1 MPIYA
6 YTGLTSQGRTVTG
19 VIDADSPKTARVSLR
34 RTGIFPT
41 AVQEETSQQVT
52 TTHTSS
58 FIGSRGF
65 NRVSA
70 QELAL
75 LTRQFATLTRA
86 GLPLTEC
93 LGTLIDQVEQTRLKR
108 VLTHVRQQVREG
120 RSLADALQAHP
131 RVFSGIYVNMIR
143 AGEESGTLEAV
154 FARLADYSESQA
166 RLLRTVQSALTYPV
180 IMIVVSFAILM
191 FLLTYVVPQVTRI
204 FTETGRPL
212 PLATRIL
219 LDCSSFF
226 ANYWWSMLMVLAI
239 GALVGVRFT
248 RTPKGRAWYDHT
260 LLRLPWVGRLF
271 QRLNVARFAR
281 TLSTLLASGVPILT
295 ALDIVTHL
303 LNNSVLRRAVED
315 ARASVQEGES
325 LAAPLRRSGLF
336 PALLTQMV
344 AVGERSGEL
353 ESMLARAADAYDEEV
368 TVALSQLTS
377 LLGPLTILLMGGVIL
392 FIVLAILLPIFDL
405 NQLVH

>member
-6 YTGLTSQGRTVTG
+6 YTGLTSQGRAVAG
-19 VIDADSPKTARVSLR
+19 VIDADSPKTARISLR

-41 AVQEETSQQVT
+41 AVREEQTATAT
-52 TTHTSS
+52 TN
-58 FIGSRGF
+58 SRASDSISHGF
-65 NRVSA
+65 ERVSA
-70 QELAL
+70 QDLAL
-75 LTRQFATLTRA
+75 LTRQFATLTKA
-86 GLPLTEC
+86 GLPLIEC
-93 LGTLIDQVEQTRLKR
+93 LGTLIEQVEQARLKR

-131 RVFSGIYVNMIR
+131 RVFSGIYVNMVR
-143 AGEESGTLEAV
+143 AGEESGTLDAV
-154 FARLADYSESQA
+154 LARLADYSESQA

-180 IMIVVSFAILM
+180 IMIVVSLAILT
-191 FLLTYVVPQVTRI
+191 FLLTYVVPQVTKI

-219 LDCSSFF
+219 LGCSSFF
-226 ANYWWSMLMVLAI
+226 AHYWWPLLLLLAI
-239 GALVGVRFT
+239 GTLIAVRFV
-248 RTPKGRAWYDHT
+248 RTPKGRERYDRL
-260 LLRLPWVGRLF
+260 LLRLPWVGKLV

-281 TLSTLLASGVPILT
+281 TMSTLLASGVPILT
-295 ALDIVTHL
+295 ALGIVTHL
-303 LNNSVLRRAVED
+303 LSNSLLRRAVEA

-325 LAAPLRRSGLF
+325 LAAPLGRSGLF

-368 TVALSQLTS
+368 TVALSRVTS
-377 LLGPLTILLMGGVIL
+377 LLEPFTILLMGGIIL